1 MGKIELLAPAGS
13 YEAMVAA
20 VQNGAGAVYMGF
32 GDFNARRGA
41 KNLSDE
47 EMRRAVEYCRL
58 RGVKTNITL
67 NTLLNDR
74 ELSRA
79 EDIVKKINRI
89 GADAVIV
96 ADWGLARLIRQ
107 VAPELP
113 IHASTQTTLH
123 SLAGVE
129 YAAEHG
135 FTRVVLSRELSRD
148 AIEYIC
154 KHSPVEIEVFAHGA
168 LCMCYSGQCYLS
180 GVIGSRSGNRGLCA
194 QPCRLPYGF
203 NENNPH
209 SYPLSLKDLCLAKE
223 LGELEDMGVSC
234 VKIEGRMKRPEYV
247 AIVTDI
253 YSRLLNEKR
262 QPTRDELMLLEQVF
276 SRQGFTQGYYKGK
289 TGPAMFGVRGKERD
303 DASLNKLY
311 KQARE
316 SYKGENG
323 LVDVKFYCIINT
335 GEPIMLACEDEDGNR
350 HIAKGPVAEL
360 AHTRAISDAAVK
372 EQLNKTGG
380 TPFRAASVQVHVGE
394 GAAASLGTINALRRE
409 CIEKISEQRSKAPE
423 RKEGQFMTGF
433 KLVNEKAK
441 PEITVSVMQ
450 MSQLSDE
457 LLSYNPALVC
467 VPLYEAAQMA
477 DKTAEYAKKVTLA
490 VTMPR
495 IVWDS
500 EESAVENML
509 EKVKDCGV
517 AHAMAGNVAQ
527 FKMLQRLGFTVH
539 CDFGFNVF
547 NSYTLRELKQ
557 AGAVSATLSP
567 ELTFS
572 QIRDIT
578 KAIDTEIIVYGRL
591 PLMVCEN
598 CVVKSQ
604 SGHCV
609 CKNTNYLN
617 DRTGAAFPVMRE
629 YPHRN
634 VILNSQKIFLA
645 DKKSEYESLGV
656 RYARLMFTTEN
667 PRECVKVLERY
678 MGVDESW
685 APSVYTRGLY
695 RRGVE

>member
-1 MGKIELLAPAGS
+1 MGNIELLAPAGS

-20 VQNGAGAVYMGF
+20 VQNGADAVYMGF

-41 KNLSDE
+41 KNLSEDE
-47 EMRRAVEYCRL
+47 MQQAVEYCRL

-67 NTLLNDR
+67 NTLLTDR

-107 VAPELP
+107 VAPELA

-135 FTRVVLSRELSRD
+135 FSRVVLSRELGREQ
-148 AIEYIC
+148 IEYIC
-154 KHSPVEIEVFAHGA
+154 KNSPVEIEVFAHGA

-194 QPCRLPYGF
+194 QPCRLPYQF
-203 NENNPH
+203 NGNNRH
-209 SYPLSLKDLCLAKE
+209 AYPLSLKDLCLADH
-223 LGELEDMGVSC
+223 LSELEQMGVAC

-247 AIVTDI
+247 AIVTSI
-253 YSRLLNEKR
+253 YSKLLHEKR
-262 QPTRDELMLLEQVF
+262 RPTQDELMLLEQVF

-289 TGPAMFGVRGKERD
+289 TGSDMFGVRSERE

-316 SYKGENG
+316 SYKNENARVG
-323 LVDVKFYCIINT
+323 VKFYCVINT
-335 GEPIMLACEDEDGNR
+335 GEPITVACEDEDGRR
-350 HIAKGPVAEL
+350 HIAKGPIAEL
-360 AHTRAISDAAVK
+360 AHTRAISDTAVK
-372 EQLNKTGG
+372 EQLHKTGG
-380 TPFRAASVQVHVGE
+380 TPFRCLSAQVHVGE
-394 GAAASLGTINALRRE
+394 GAAASLAAINALRRE
-409 CIEKISEQRSKAPE
+409 CIEKLSQARVKIPE

-433 KLVNEKAK
+433 KLVNEKRA
-441 PEITVSVMQ
+441 PQITVSVMQ

-467 VPLYEAAQMA
+467 LPLSEAYRMP
-477 DKTAEYAKKVTLA
+477 DKTAEYVGKTTLA

-495 IVWDS
+495 IIWDS
-500 EESAVENML
+500 EQDAVCDML
-509 EKVKDCGV
+509 DCVKKCGV
-517 AHAMAGNVAQ
+517 THAMAGNVAQ
-527 FKMLQRLGFTVH
+527 FKLLCERGFTVH

-557 AGAVSATLSP
+557 AGAQSAVLSP

-572 QIRDIT
+572 QIRDIS
-578 KAIDTEIIVYGRL
+578 KGIDTELIVYGRL
-591 PLMVCEN
+591 PLMICEN

-609 CKNTNYLN
+609 CNNANHLT
-617 DRTGAAFPVMRE
+617 DRTGAAFPIMRE

-634 VILNSQKIFLA
+634 VILNSQKMFLA
-645 DKKSEYESLGV
+645 DKKSEYERLGIWG
-656 RYARLMFTTEN
+656 ARLMFTTEN
-667 PRECVKVLERY
+667 SRECVQVIKRY
-678 MGVDESW
+678 AGEDESYV
-685 APSVYTRGLY
+685 PSVYTRGLY

>member
-20 VQNGAGAVYMGF
+20 VQNGADAVYMGF

-47 EMRRAVEYCRL
+47 EMRQAVEYCRL

-67 NTLLNDR
+67 NTLLTDR

-107 VAPELP
+107 VAPDLP

-135 FTRVVLSRELSRD
+135 FSRVVLSRELSRE

-154 KHSPVEIEVFAHGA
+154 KNSPVEIEVFGHGA

-203 NENNPH
+203 NENDTR

-223 LGELEDMGVSC
+223 VSELEQMGVSC

-247 AIVTDI
+247 AIVTGI
-253 YSRLLNEKR
+253 YSTLLREKR
-262 QPTRDELMLLEQVF
+262 QPTREEMMLLEKVF
-276 SRQGFTQGYYKGK
+276 SRQGFTQGYYNAK
-289 TGPAMFGVRGKERD
+289 TGPSMFGVKTERD
-303 DASLNKLY
+303 VASINKLY

-316 SYKGENG
+316 SYKNENAR
-323 LVDVKFYCIINT
+323 VAVKFYCVINT
-335 GEPIMLACEDEDGNR
+335 GEPITLACEDEDGNR
-350 HIAKGPVAEL
+350 HIAKGPIAEL
-360 AHTRAISDAAVK
+360 AHTRAISDAAVR
-372 EQLNKTGG
+372 EQLSKTGG
-380 TPFRAASVQVHVGE
+380 TPFYAENVQVHVGE
-394 GAAASLGTINALRRE
+394 GAAASLGAINALRRE
-409 CIEKISEQRSKAPE
+409 CLEKISEQRMKPPE
-423 RKEGQFMTGF
+423 RSQGQFMTGF
-433 KLVNEKAK
+433 KLVNEKSA
-441 PEITVSVMQ
+441 PGITVSVMQ

-457 LLSYNPALVC
+457 LLNYNPALVC
-467 VPLYEAAQMA
+467 VPLHEAAQMA
-477 DKTAEYAKKVTLA
+477 DKTAEYAKRVTLA

-495 IVWDS
+495 IIWDG
-500 EESAVENML
+500 EESDVIKML
-509 EKVKDCGV
+509 TTVKDCGV
-517 AHAMAGNVAQ
+517 THAMAGNVAQ
-527 FKMLQRLGFTVH
+527 FKILKEHGFTIH

-557 AGAVSATLSP
+557 AGAASATLSP

-572 QIRDIT
+572 QVRDIT
-578 KAIDTEIIVYGRL
+578 KAIDTELIVYGRL

-598 CVVKSQ
+598 CVVKCK
-604 SGHCV
+604 SGSCV
-609 CKNTNYLN
+609 CKNINYLN
-617 DRTGAAFPVMRE
+617 DRTGAAFPIMRE

-634 VILNSQKIFLA
+634 VILNSQKMFLA
-645 DKKSEYESLGV
+645 DKKSDYERLGLWGV
-656 RYARLMFTTEN
+656 RLMFTTEN
-667 PRECVKVLERY
+667 ARECVRVLERY
-678 MGVDESW
+678 MGVDDSYT
-685 APSVYTRGLY
+685 PSAFTRGLY